1 MQVAPLMTGSGP
13 TPTPGDAAITPQP
26 EGFTAYGAWERIVQ
40 RLRDATVGE
49 FEIRRELGRGG
60 MAIIFLAHDI
70 HLRRKV
76 AIKLMS
82 PGLLTSEEMVRKFG
96 EEAITVAQLGHPNII
111 TIHGVRNYQDLH
123 FFIMQFVEG
132 QSLDYVLRDTGA
144 LPIPVVRGI
153 LHQVGNALMYA
164 HRRGVVHRDIKP
176 ANVLIDVE
184 GNALVTDF
192 GIAKAIDS
200 ATHTKTGTLVGTAAY
215 MSPEQCYGLPATWAS
230 DLYSL
235 GVVAY
240 EMITGA
246 APFKGSSFAVMQA
259 HAVQPVPPLRDARPD
274 CPPELEA
281 AVMRMLAKEPGDRWP
296 SIAQALQAA
305 EASPLPEDDPSR
317 LHLATQVR
325 SAVPIEP
332 SLTPVSPIPVLTKSP
347 TAERTAPPPPAPA
360 ATTPMT
366 APQPVLVETVT
377 TTDVRRG
384 PVWALGAVGV
394 AVLGAMA
401 ILWLVLGRRAPTGT
415 ESVAPAPLAADT
427 STRIIAPPPSPS
439 PVTAPPVTAPTPAES
454 PATAAKGTPPP
465 SATPGATI
473 PVRVRSVVV
482 APTELTLTVGETG
495 RPTVSIIG
503 DDNRPL
509 SGRRVVWSAPNAA
522 VAIVDSATGAVT
534 AVGEGTTEI
543 RATSGGATGT
553 LQVRVNAPVVL
564 ASIAVD
570 PPRRLTV
577 GESLTMSATPR
588 DSRGNAMTTANG
600 PAWSSADPAV
610 ATVNPVTG
618 VVTATG
624 PGVADITASVGG
636 KSATVRLTVV
646 APAPPPVVKS
656 EPKEPPVPDPAAE
669 ERRARTQM
677 ETAVQGYVTALRGH
691 DVRRITALY
700 SAESAMDRKNQ
711 QSLLRL
717 LEEAARLT
725 TGLPQLGTS
734 RVDGASA
741 SMDFAVPLTWRTP
754 FGPLKSQTVTFH
766 ADFQRDGSDWRMAT
780 TRLVGAPFP

>member
-1 MQVAPLMTGSGP
+1 MTDSGP
-13 TPTPGDAAITPQP
+13 TPTPGDAATTPQP
-26 EGFTAYGAWERIVQ
+26 EGFTPYGAWERIVQ
-40 RLRDATVGE
+40 RLREATIGE

-60 MAIIFLAHDI
+60 MAIVFLAHDI

-76 AIKLMS
+76 ALKLMS
-82 PGLLTSEEMVRKFG
+82 PGLLTNDEMVRKFG

-111 TIHGVRNYQDLH
+111 TIHGIRNFQDLH

-132 QSLDYVLRDTGA
+132 QSLDHVLRETGA

-164 HRRGVVHRDIKP
+164 HRRGVIHRDIKP
-176 ANVLIDVE
+176 GNVLIDVE

-246 APFKGSSFAVMQA
+246 PPFKGSSFAVMQA
-259 HAVQPVPPLRDARPD
+259 HAVSPVPPMRDVRPD

-281 AVMRMLAKEPGDRWP
+281 AVLRMLVKEPADRWP
-296 SIAQALQAA
+296 SIAEALSAA
-305 EASPLPEDDPSR
+305 EASPLPENDPSR
-317 LHLATQVR
+317 LHLGALVR
-325 SAVPIEP
+325 EAVPIEP
-332 SLTPVSPIPVLTKSP
+332 SLTPVSPIPALTRAP
-347 TAERTAPPPPAPA
+347 TAERAVPPPPAHA
-360 ATTPMT
+360 AVAPVPVPQTIT
-366 APQPVLVETVT
+366 AET
-377 TTDVRRG
+377 TTLTPVRRRSA
-384 PVWALGAVGV
+384 WALGAVGA
-394 AVLGAMA
+394 AVLGAAA
-401 ILWLVLGRRAPTGT
+401 ILLLAVLRRSPATT
-415 ESVAPAPLAADT
+415 ERAVPAQVAADT
-427 STRIIAPPPSPS
+427 NATIIAPSSPP
-439 PVTAPPVTAPTPAES
+439 ATAPTRADS
-454 PATAAKGTPPP
+454 VATATAKGTPAPP
-465 SATPGATI
+465 PGPDAAI
-473 PVRVRSVVV
+473 PARVRSVVV
-482 APTELTLTVGETG
+482 APAELTLTVGETS
-495 RPTVSIIG
+495 RPSASVLG
-503 DDNRPL
+503 EDNRPL
-509 SGRRVVWSAPNAA
+509 AGRRVVWLSPNAA
-522 VAIVDSATGAVT
+522 VATVDSGTGAVT
-534 AVGEGTTEI
+534 AVGEGTAEI
-543 RATSGGATGT
+543 RATSGGVTGT
-553 LQVRVNAPVVL
+553 LLVRVNAPVVL
-564 ASIAVD
+564 TSIVVD

-588 DSRGNAMTTANG
+588 DSRGNPMTTTNG

-624 PGVADITASVGG
+624 PGVAEITASVGG
-636 KSATVRLTVV
+636 KSATVPLTVV
-646 APAPPPVVKS
+646 AAAPPPAKS
-656 EPKEPPVPDPAAE
+656 EPKEVTPDPAVE

-677 ETAVQGYVTALRGH
+677 ETAVQDYVTALRGH

-700 SAESAMDRKNQ
+700 HAESEMDRKNQ

-717 LEEAARLT
+717 LEAAAKLT

-734 RVDGASA
+734 RADGSTG

-754 FGPLKSQTVTFH
+754 FGPMKSQTVTFR
-766 ADFQRDGSDWRMAT
+766 ADFQRDGSEWRVAT